1 MMLWQTKIDQQIL
14 DNNFLTNKNDRRMN
28 NEYPDG
34 DPWNSFRI

>member
-14 DNNFLTNKNDRRMN
+14 DNNFLTNKNDRMN